1 MDLKLNAELV
11 ILSVFNT
18 GRGKLTG
25 DGVIRLFR
33 ALISAGVS
41 SILVMLRSVPDAGT
55 AELMAELYR

>member
-1 MDLKLNAELV
+1 M

-33 ALISAGVS
+33 ALISAEIP
-41 SILVMLRSVPDAGT
+41 SILVMLRSVPDAAT
-55 AELMAELYR
+55 AELMG